1 MPETEPERECT
12 MSQSSD
18 SDFLILR
25 AARKQPIPRPPV
37 WLMRQAGRYMPEFRA
52 IRAQYDFL
60 TVCDTAELVVEVSLQ
75 PVQQLGIDG
84 AIIFSDLLIPARDMG
99 CDLEYVKGEGPVI
112 HNPVR
117 NAADVD
123 RLGTPDPSEASPAL
137 GQAIS
142 LLKREIEPAIPVLG
156 FTGAP
161 WTTAAYMIEG
171 GGSRNFIE
179 IKTMM
184 YKAPELFERLL
195 ERVGETLVNY
205 LAYQAA
211 AGARMVQL
219 FDSWAGNLS
228 QADYRRY
235 ALPATQRV
243 IQQFKARHPEV
254 PVILYVGNSGH
265 FLADTAASGADVLSL
280 DWRVNL
286 AQAAAEVGDRVA
298 LQGNLDPVRLF
309 STADDVAA
317 ATRETLASLDWQTG
331 HIFNLGHGILPGTPV
346 ENVKRLVDTV
356 KALG

>member
-1 MPETEPERECT
+1 MNESP
-12 MSQSSD
+12 S
-18 SDFLILR
+18 FLILD
-25 AARKQPIPRPPV
+25 AALKRPVPRPPV

-52 IRAQYDFL
+52 IRAKHDFL
-60 TVCDTAELVVEVSLQ
+60 TVCDTAELVVEVSMQ
-75 PVQQLGIDG
+75 PVDQLGIDG

-117 NAADVD
+117 SAQDVA
-123 RLGTPDPSEASPAL
+123 RLGDPDPAEASPAL
-137 GQAIS
+137 GQAIGM
-142 LLKREIEPAIPVLG
+142 LKREIEPRIPVLG

-179 IKTMM
+179 IKQMM
-184 YKAPELFERLL
+184 YKQPALFDQLSDKVAQVL
-195 ERVGETLVNY
+195 IKY
-205 LAYQAA
+205 LAYQAES
-211 AGARMVQL
+211 GARMVQL

-228 QADYRRY
+228 RADYVRF
-235 ALPATQRV
+235 ALPATQKV
-243 IQQFKARHPEV
+243 IAGFKALHPTV

-265 FLADTAASGADVLSL
+265 FLAETATSGADVLSL
-280 DWRVNL
+280 DWRVDL
-286 AQAAAEVGDRVA
+286 AQAAAQVGDKVA

-309 STADDVAA
+309 STADDVEA
-317 ATRETLASLDWQTG
+317 ATRETLASLDWKTG

-356 KALG
+356 KAHG